1 MKRFGTIVTALLV
14 LVALTQC
21 KKEEQPT
28 PANGS
33 EAVTIT
39 LDLKSNGGTRVD
51 VNTTTGEVTY
61 QNGDV
66 IYVAS
71 GGHYIGTLTY
81 NGINFTGGITDPVV
95 GEPLHFYFL
104 GNVAPAETLAAGTT
118 TTCSVVITD
127 QTEHLPVI
135 EYAPSNENYNSGE
148 TTYTA
153 MLLNK
158 CALVKF
164 NVTTASEAATC
175 ITGMKNKVTVDF
187 AENTLTHSQEGNGII
202 TLPAGNGEKWAILLP
217 QEAVEAGED
226 GTAYSEDGA
235 FTGTRGAV
243 PAITENG
250 YQTAGIE
257 VNVTTEGGTPSGHPE
272 GAINGLFTIN
282 AEGDQVYFSKGNL
295 QYQASTSTW
304 RFAGNQWDH
313 VGAANSNISSEYDG
327 WIDLFGWGTS
337 GYHNVYDNFNARYQP
352 FSYGYLT
359 INSEC
364 NTYGYGPSTNMYDLN
379 LTGTSAEYDWGVHNA
394 ISNGG
399 NQSGLWRTLTS
410 EEWDYIFNSR
420 SASTINGTTD
430 ARFAKATVDGV
441 GGIVLF
447 PDDFPSVPIYLP
459 MPLQINNGS
468 ASFNANSYS
477 IEAWDVME
485 SLGCVFLPITGHR
498 YFNTNYYSV
507 TIYNNY
513 NIGYYWS
520 TTYYDNSQANIVS
533 FESGSLNLQDRSSRC
548 LGLSIRLVHD
558 VE

>member
-28 PANGS
+28 PVNSS

-39 LDLKSNGGTRVD
+39 LDLMSNGGSRVD

-81 NGINFTGGITDPVV
+81 NGTNFTGGITDPIV

-104 GNVAPAETLAAGTT
+104 GNVVPAETLAAGTT

-135 EYAPSNENYNSGE
+135 EYAPSNENYDSGA
-148 TTYTA
+148 TIYTA

-187 AENTLTHSQEGNGII
+187 TENTLTPNQDGNGII
-202 TLPAGNGEKWAILLP
+202 TLPAGSGEKWAILLP

-257 VNVTTEGGTPSGHPE
+257 VSVTTEVNPGEVPV
-272 GAINGLFTIN
+272 GAICGKFTIN
-282 AEGDQVYFSKGNL
+282 ANGDQVYFSQGNL
-295 QYQASTSTW
+295 QYIGSASTPYW
-304 RFAGNQWDH
+304 KFADNQWD
-313 VGAANSNISSEYDG
+313 VLGTTTGQNSSDQNVDR
-327 WIDLFGWGTS
+327 DLFGWGTS
-337 GYHNVYDNFNARYQP
+337 GWNNGNMYYQP
-352 FSYGYLT
+352 YDTQNNG
-359 INSEC
+359 NSSQG
-364 NTYGYGPSTNMYDLN
+364 YGYGPTDGTSYTNN
-379 LTGTSAEYDWGVHNA
+379 LTGTYANADWGVYNP

-399 NQSGLWRTLTS
+399 NQANQWRTLTAP
-410 EEWDYIFNSR
+410 EWGYIFSTRTTSSGILYAKANVNGVNGVILLPDDWSSDTYSLSNTNSSGASFSSNTI
-420 SASTINGTTD
+420 SAS
-430 ARFAKATVDGV
+430 
-441 GGIVLF
+441 
-447 PDDFPSVPIYLP
+447 
-459 MPLQINNGS
+459 QWS
-468 ASFNANSYS
+468 ALEQAG
-477 IEAWDVME
+477 A
-485 SLGCVFLPITGHR
+485 VFLPAAGYR
-498 YFNTNYYSV
+498 NGASV
-507 TIYNNY
+507 YLVGSN
-513 NIGYYWS
+513 GCYWS
-520 TTYYDNSQANIVS
+520 TSYIFSSSAIRVFFDGSHVGLDYNFSRIVGFS
-533 FESGSLNLQDRSSRC
+533 V
-548 LGLSIRLVHD
+548 RLVR
-558 VE
+558 VAEN

>member
-39 LDLKSNGGTRVD
+39 LDLKSNGGSRVD

-71 GGHYIGTLTY
+71 GGHYIGTLAY
-81 NGINFTGGITDPVV
+81 NGTNFTGGITDPIV

-135 EYAPSNENYNSGE
+135 EYAPSNENYDSGA

-202 TLPAGNGEKWAILLP
+202 TLPAGSGEKWVILLP

-235 FTGTRGAV
+235 FIGTRGAV

-257 VNVTTEGGTPSGHPE
+257 VSVTTEGGTPSGHPE

-282 AEGDQVYFSKGNL
+282 AEGDQVYFSQGNL
-295 QYQASTSTW
+295 QYQASTNTW
-304 RFAGNQWDH
+304 RFAGSQWDY
-313 VGAANSNISSEYDG
+313 VGFDNSNISSEYDG

-337 GYHNVYDNFNARYQP
+337 GYHNVYDNFNVNYQP
-352 FSYGYLT
+352 YST
-359 INSEC
+359 SSATVNTEC
-364 NTYGYGPSTNMYDLN
+364 NYFGYGPSTNMSDPN
-379 LTGTSAEYDWGVHNA
+379 LTGLNAGYDWGVHNA
-394 ISNGG
+394 LSNGG
-399 NQSGLWRTLTS
+399 NQAGLWRTMTIG
-410 EEWDYIFNSR
+410 EWNYVLFSR
-420 SASTINGTTD
+420 SASTVNGTEN
-430 ARFAKATVDGV
+430 ARYTKAIVNGV
-441 GGIVLF
+441 SGIILF
-447 PDDFPSVPIYLP
+447 PDVFVVPIYLP
-459 MPLQINNGS
+459 TPLHINDHS
-468 ASFNANSYS
+468 ASFGTNNYS
-477 IEAWDVME
+477 DEGWTALE
-485 SLGCVFLPITGHR
+485 NLGCVFLPVSGYRIGT
-498 YFNTNYYSV
+498 SV
-507 TIYNNY
+507 SEY
-513 NIGYYWS
+513 GSRGEYWS
-520 TTYYDNSQANIVS
+520 SSYTGSSSSAHAVYFYYHSSPWYSQVS
-533 FESGSLNLQDRSSRC
+533 TLERSRYY
-548 LGLSIRLVHD
+548 GLSVRLIRD
-558 VE
+558 TE

>member
-14 LVALTQC
+14 LVAMTQC

-28 PANGS
+28 PVNGS

-51 VNTTTGEVTY
+51 VNSTTGEVTY

-66 IYVAS
+66 VYVAS
-71 GGHYIGTLTY
+71 SGHYIGTLTY
-81 NGINFTGGITDPVV
+81 NGTNFTGGITDPTV

-118 TTCSVVITD
+118 TTCSVVISD

-135 EYAPSNENYNSGE
+135 EYAPSNENYDSGA

-175 ITGMKNKVTVDF
+175 ITGMKNKVTVSF

-257 VNVTTEGGTPSGHPE
+257 VSVITEGGTPSGHPE

-282 AEGDQVYFSKGNL
+282 AEGNQVYFSQGNL

-304 RFAGNQWDH
+304 RFAGNQWDY
-313 VGAANSNISSEYDG
+313 VGADNSNISSTYDG

-337 GYHNVYDNFNARYQP
+337 GYHNVYDNFNVNYQP
-352 FSYGYLT
+352 YST
-359 INSEC
+359 SQNVVHTEC
-364 NTYGYGPSTNMYDLN
+364 NYYGYGPSTNMYDPN
-379 LTGTSAEYDWGVHNA
+379 LTGMSAEYDWGVHNA

-399 NQSGLWRTLTS
+399 NQVGLWRTMTS
-410 EEWDYIFNSR
+410 AEWEYVFFFR
-420 SASTINGTTD
+420 SASKVGNTSN
-430 ARFAKATVDGV
+430 ARFAKATVNGV
-441 GGIVLF
+441 SGVILF
-447 PDDFPSVPIYLP
+447 PDIFSVPIYLP
-459 MPLQINNGS
+459 TPLQVNNQD
-468 ASFNANSYS
+468 ASFSINGYS
-477 IEAWDVME
+477 EEGWTALE
-485 SLGCVFLPITGHR
+485 NLGCVFLPAAGGRSGTSISSAGSYGNYWSSSYESYVSAR
-498 YFNTNYYSV
+498 YMYFHSFQYSSPRMGTNSYARYIGYSV
-507 TIYNNY
+507 
-513 NIGYYWS
+513 
-520 TTYYDNSQANIVS
+520 
-533 FESGSLNLQDRSSRC
+533 
-548 LGLSIRLVHD
+548 RLVHNA
-558 VE
+558 E

>member
-1 MKRFGTIVTALLV
+1 MNMKRFGTIVTALLV

-39 LDLKSNGGTRVD
+39 IDLKSNGGTRVD

-71 GGHYIGTLTY
+71 GGHYIGTLAY
-81 NGINFTGGITDPVV
+81 NGTNFTGGITDPIV

-135 EYAPSNENYNSGE
+135 EYAPSNENYDSGE

-202 TLPAGNGEKWAILLP
+202 TLPAGSGEKWAILLP
-217 QEAVEAGED
+217 QEAVEAGID
-226 GTAYSEDGA
+226 GTAYSENGA

-243 PAITENG
+243 PAIRNNG
-250 YQTAGIE
+250 
-257 VNVTTEGGTPSGHPE
+257 
-272 GAINGLFTIN
+272 
-282 AEGDQVYFSKGNL
+282 
-295 QYQASTSTW
+295 
-304 RFAGNQWDH
+304 
-313 VGAANSNISSEYDG
+313 
-327 WIDLFGWGTS
+327 
-337 GYHNVYDNFNARYQP
+337 
-352 FSYGYLT
+352 
-359 INSEC
+359 
-364 NTYGYGPSTNMYDLN
+364 
-379 LTGTSAEYDWGVHNA
+379 
-394 ISNGG
+394 
-399 NQSGLWRTLTS
+399 
-410 EEWDYIFNSR
+410 
-420 SASTINGTTD
+420 
-430 ARFAKATVDGV
+430 
-441 GGIVLF
+441 
-447 PDDFPSVPIYLP
+447 YLP
-459 MPLQINNGS
+459 MGIDIMVTPDAVDLGLPSGLLWATCNVGAETPEDYGDYFAWGETQSKDYYDWSTYQHCNGS
-468 ASFNANSYS
+468 YNTLTKYCNRSDYGYNGFTDNLTTLLPEDDAASTNWGTGWRMPTKEEWQELYNNTTCTWTTQNGVNGCLLIASNGNS
-477 IEAWDVME
+477 
-485 SLGCVFLPITGHR
+485 LFLPAAGDSGLSYTGSH
-498 YFNTNYYSV
+498 
-507 TIYNNY
+507 
-513 NIGYYWS
+513 GLYWS
-520 TTYYDNSQANIVS
+520 SSLPINDPLDAWNLGFYSDYSDMDVNGRYYGFSVRPV
-533 FESGSLNLQDRSSRC
+533 F
-548 LGLSIRLVHD
+548 VH
-558 VE
+558 

>member
-1 MKRFGTIVTALLV
+1 MKRFGTILTTLLV

-39 LDLKSNGGTRVD
+39 LDLKSNGGSRLD

-81 NGINFTGGITDPVV
+81 NGTNFTGGITDPIV

-135 EYAPSNENYNSGE
+135 EYAPSNENYDSGE

-202 TLPAGNGEKWAILLP
+202 TLPAGSGEKWAILLP
-217 QEAVEAGED
+217 QEAVEAGEE
-226 GTAYSEDGA
+226 GTAYSENGA

-243 PAITENG
+243 PAIRNNG
-250 YQTAGIE
+250 YLTMGIDIM
-257 VNVTTEGGTPSGHPE
+257 VSTPNVAHEYVDLGLPSGLLW
-272 GAINGLFTIN
+272 ATCN
-282 AEGDQVYFSKGNL
+282 
-295 QYQASTSTW
+295 
-304 RFAGNQWDH
+304 
-313 VGAANSNISSEYDG
+313 VGANTPEEYGDYFAWGETQPKDTYNWSTYQYCMGSNNTLTKYCNISSCGYNGFTDNLTTLLLEDDAATANWGYEWRMPTQAEWQELYQNTTHTWTTQNG
-327 WIDLFGWGTS
+327 VNGRLFTATNGNS
-337 GYHNVYDNFNARYQP
+337 LFLPAAGYRTNSSLGDAG
-352 FSYGYLT
+352 SYG
-359 INSEC
+359 
-364 NTYGYGPSTNMYDLN
+364 
-379 LTGTSAEYDWGVHNA
+379 H
-394 ISNGG
+394 
-399 NQSGLWRTLTS
+399 
-410 EEWDYIFNSR
+410 
-420 SASTINGTTD
+420 
-430 ARFAKATVDGV
+430 
-441 GGIVLF
+441 
-447 PDDFPSVPIYLP
+447 
-459 MPLQINNGS
+459 
-468 ASFNANSYS
+468 
-477 IEAWDVME
+477 
-485 SLGCVFLPITGHR
+485 
-498 YFNTNYYSV
+498 
-507 TIYNNY
+507 
-513 NIGYYWS
+513 YWS
-520 TTYYDNSQANIVS
+520 SSLHTVFPYGAWSFCFDSDSYYMGNYARCCGQSVRPV
-533 FESGSLNLQDRSSRC
+533 RSVRQN
-548 LGLSIRLVHD
+548 
-558 VE
+558 

>member
-39 LDLKSNGGTRVD
+39 LDLKSNGGSRVD

-81 NGINFTGGITDPVV
+81 NGTNFTGGITDPIV

-118 TTCSVVITD
+118 TTCSVVISD

-135 EYAPSNENYNSGE
+135 EYAPSNENYDSGE

-187 AENTLTHSQEGNGII
+187 SENTLTHSQEGNGII
-202 TLPAGNGEKWAILLP
+202 TLPAGSGEKWAILLP
-217 QEAVEAGED
+217 QEAVEAGEV

-243 PAITENG
+243 PTITENG

-257 VNVTTEGGTPSGHPE
+257 VSVITEGGTPGGHPE
-272 GAINGLFTIN
+272 GAINGLYTIN
-282 AEGDQVYFSKGNL
+282 TEGDQVYFSQGNL

-304 RFAGNQWDH
+304 RFAGNQWDY
-313 VGAANSNISSEYDG
+313 VGADNSNISSTYDG

-337 GYHNVYDNFNARYQP
+337 GYHNVYDNFNVNYQP
-352 FSYGYLT
+352 YSTSLAVVHT
-359 INSEC
+359 EC
-364 NTYGYGPSTNMYDLN
+364 NYYGYGPSTNMYDPN
-379 LTGTSAEYDWGVHNA
+379 LTGMSAEYDWGVHNA
-394 ISNGG
+394 INYGG
-399 NQSGLWRTLTS
+399 NQTGLWRTMS
-410 EEWDYIFNSR
+410 REEWQYMLFTR
-420 SASTINGTTD
+420 SASTVGNTPN
-430 ARFAKATVDGV
+430 ARFVKATVNGV
-441 GGIVLF
+441 SGVILF
-447 PDDFPSVPIYLP
+447 PDVFSVPIYLP
-459 MPLQINNGS
+459 TPLQINNSS
-468 ASFNANSYS
+468 ASFGVNSYS
-477 IEAWDVME
+477 AEGWTALE
-485 SLGCVFLPITGHR
+485 NLGCVFLPAAGYRQGTSLSYTSSR
-498 YFNTNYYSV
+498 
-507 TIYNNY
+507 
-513 NIGYYWS
+513 GYYWS
-520 TTYYDNSQANIVS
+520 SSYSSLMYASYLYFGFDNLI
-533 FESGSLNLQDRSSRC
+533 LNYSSRC
-548 LGLSIRLVHD
+548 YGCSVRLVRD

>member
-39 LDLKSNGGTRVD
+39 LDLKSNGGSRVD

-81 NGINFTGGITDPVV
+81 NGTNFTGGITDPTV

-104 GNVAPAETLAAGTT
+104 GNVAPAETFAAGTT
-118 TTCSVVITD
+118 TTCSVVISD

-135 EYAPSNENYNSGE
+135 EYAPSNENYDSGE

-187 AENTLTHSQEGNGII
+187 SGNTLTHSQEGNGII
-202 TLPAGNGEKWAILLP
+202 TLPAGSGEKWAILLP

-250 YQTAGIE
+250 YQTVGIE
-257 VNVTTEGGTPSGHPE
+257 VSVTTEVNTGEVPV
-272 GAINGLFTIN
+272 GAICGKFTIN
-282 AEGDQVYFSKGNL
+282 ANGDQVYFSQGNL
-295 QYQASTSTW
+295 QYQASSNTW
-304 RFAGNQWDH
+304 RFADNQWDF
-313 VGAANSNISSEYDG
+313 VGDDSVGTVYESGEKCDNALISSTYNG

-337 GYHNVYDNFNARYQP
+337 GYQYMPWSSAYP
-352 FSYGYLT
+352 TS
-359 INSEC
+359 NSLS
-364 NTYGYGPSTNMYDLN
+364 GN
-379 LTGTSAEYDWGVHNA
+379 LDWGYNA

-399 NQSGLWRTLTS
+399 NQEGQWRTLTGYS
-410 EEWDYIFNSR
+410 SNGSVGYEWTYILTRRQTSSNIRYAKAQVNS
-420 SASTINGTTD
+420 INGIIL
-430 ARFAKATVDGV
+430 V
-441 GGIVLF
+441 
-447 PDDFPSVPIYLP
+447 PDNWNSSIYSLNEVNTP
-459 MPLQINNGS
+459 T
-468 ASFNANSYS
+468 ASYS
-477 IEAWDVME
+477 CNTISMSIWQNVLENA
-485 SLGCVFLPITGHR
+485 GCVFLPAAGYRTTGSDVVNSGENGR
-498 YFNTNYYSV
+498 
-507 TIYNNY
+507 
-513 NIGYYWS
+513 YWS
-520 TTYYDNSQANIVS
+520 STGRYVVDGWTHEDWDAYCLN
-533 FESGSLNLQDRSSRC
+533 FEQNLFYIYWYVGKPCGQSV
-548 LGLSIRLVHD
+548 RLVQD
-558 VE
+558 YNP

>member
-1 MKRFGTIVTALLV
+1 MKRFGTIATTLLV

-28 PANGS
+28 PASGS

-39 LDLKSNGGTRVD
+39 LDLKSNGGSRVD

-71 GGHYIGTLTY
+71 GGHYIGTLAY
-81 NGINFTGGITDPVV
+81 NGTNFTGGITDPIV

-118 TTCSVVITD
+118 TTCSVVISD

-135 EYAPSNENYNSGE
+135 EYAPSNENYDSGA

-202 TLPAGNGEKWAILLP
+202 TLPAGSGEKWAILLP
-217 QEAVEAGED
+217 QEAIEAGED

-257 VNVTTEGGTPSGHPE
+257 VSVTTEVNPSVVPV
-272 GAINGLFTIN
+272 GAINGKFTIN
-282 AEGDQVYFSKGNL
+282 AGGDQVYFSQGNL
-295 QYQASTSTW
+295 QYIGSAATPYW
-304 RFAGNQWDH
+304 KFADNQWD
-313 VGAANSNISSEYDG
+313 VLGTTTGQNSSSQNVDR
-327 WIDLFGWGTS
+327 DLFGWGTS
-337 GYHNVYDNFNARYQP
+337 GYNHGANSYQP
-352 FSYGYLT
+352 WSTSTSHSDYYAYGSY
-359 INSEC
+359 
-364 NTYGYGPSTNMYDLN
+364 TYSLYDQ
-379 LTGTSAEYDWGVHNA
+379 TGQADWGYNP

-399 NQSGLWRTLTS
+399 NQANQWRTLTRP
-410 EEWDYIFNSR
+410 EWAYIFNTRTTSSGIR
-420 SASTINGTTD
+420 YAKAKVNNVNGVILLPDDWSSDTYSLSNTNSTGASFTSNTISASQWNTLEQAG
-430 ARFAKATVDGV
+430 A
-441 GGIVLF
+441 
-447 PDDFPSVPIYLP
+447 
-459 MPLQINNGS
+459 
-468 ASFNANSYS
+468 
-477 IEAWDVME
+477 
-485 SLGCVFLPITGHR
+485 VFLPAAGGRNGSSAFSVDSYGTYWSASYCTNGEACDVCFGGSS
-498 YFNTNYYSV
+498 FNTVYSHDR
-507 TIYNNY
+507 Y
-513 NIGYYWS
+513 IGQS
-520 TTYYDNSQANIVS
+520 V
-533 FESGSLNLQDRSSRC
+533 
-548 LGLSIRLVHD
+548 RLVAPA
-558 VE
+558 EN

>member
-1 MKRFGTIVTALLV
+1 MKRFGTIATTLLV

-81 NGINFTGGITDPVV
+81 NGTNFTGGITDPIV

-104 GNVAPAETLAAGTT
+104 GNVVPAETLAAGTT

-135 EYAPSNENYNSGE
+135 EYAPSNENYDSGA

-164 NVTTASEAATC
+164 NVTTVSEAATC

-187 AENTLTHSQEGNGII
+187 SENTLTHGQEGNGII
-202 TLPAGNGEKWAILLP
+202 TLPAGSGEKWTILLP

-226 GTAYSEDGA
+226 GTAYSEDGT

-257 VNVTTEGGTPSGHPE
+257 VSVTTEGGTPGGHPV

-282 AEGDQVYFSKGNL
+282 ASGDQVYFSQGNL
-295 QYQASTSTW
+295 QYIGSAAMPYW
-304 RFAGNQWDH
+304 KFADNQWD
-313 VGAANSNISSEYDG
+313 VLGTTTGQNSSSQNVDR
-327 WIDLFGWGTS
+327 DLFGWGTS
-337 GYHNVYDNFNARYQP
+337 GWNNENTYYQP
-352 FSYGYLT
+352 WNTAMTEESNYGQL
-359 INSEC
+359 
-364 NTYGYGPSTNMYDLN
+364 YGPPDSYN
-379 LTGTSAEYDWGVHNA
+379 LTGSYANADWGVYNA
-394 ISNGG
+394 IANGG
-399 NQSGLWRTLTS
+399 NIPNLWRTLTYT
-410 EEWDYIFNSR
+410 EWDYVFNSR
-420 SASTINGTTD
+420 NTPSGI
-430 ARFAKATVDGV
+430 RYAK
-441 GGIVLF
+441 GIVNGVNGVILL
-447 PDDFPSVPIYLP
+447 PNNWGASVYALNYTN
-459 MPLQINNGS
+459 MS
-468 ASFNANSYS
+468 NAPYNTNE
-477 IEAWDVME
+477 ITAENWDTME
-485 SLGCVFLPITGHR
+485 SNGAVFLPAAGNR
-498 YFNTNYYSV
+498 YGTSV
-507 TIYNNY
+507 TNVGSY
-513 NIGYYWS
+513 GYYWS
-520 TTYYDNSQANIVS
+520 ASYYNSNYAWFVYFNDS
-533 FESGSLNLQDRSSRC
+533 NLYTSSLNLRDSGFSV
-548 LGLSIRLVHD
+548 RLARVA
-558 VE
+558 EN